1 MPTGPKHIYAWD
13 EYEDGRWVPHQ
24 RECRCMIG
32 DDHHES
38 DNQGYSWD
46 EAGNMYQHGE
56 LM

>member
-1 MPTGPKHIYAWD
+1 
-13 EYEDGRWVPHQ
+13 
-24 RECRCMIG
+24 MIG